1 MWWRG
6 GGGKKHWQ
14 SDKPKRSSHHTEEDD
29 YMYSGGRGSAPSAL
43 HSRRP
48 PALAHDVG
56 HPEQLSSHR
65 EGPPRFGGDWLHD
78 KRKREN
84 SSSTSSSGSAECA
97 GPGPAYQEESVQ
109 RQAQSSR
116 DDMSRVPQIQRLPTQ
131 TVFSMA
137 TPRDRQQ
144 RQSARIGHDPHALQ
158 TPTSSMTATANW
170 SRESWRPRWIT
181 IRKK

>member
-14 SDKPKRSSHHTEEDD
+14 SDKPKLSSHHTEEDD

-78 KRKREN
+78 KRKAPPLRVHRSRLSVLGLAQHTRRSQYNDRRRAAEMICQECHRSN
-84 SSSTSSSGSAECA
+84 DSLHKLCSQWPRQGIGSR
-97 GPGPAYQEESVQ
+97 GSPLVL
-109 RQAQSSR
+109 
-116 DDMSRVPQIQRLPTQ
+116 DMTPMPCRHLLP
-131 TVFSMA
+131 
-137 TPRDRQQ
+137 P
-144 RQSARIGHDPHALQ
+144 
-158 TPTSSMTATANW
+158 
-170 SRESWRPRWIT
+170 
-181 IRKK
+181 